1 MVGFNILYGALSE
14 KNDPSQGDRTGLYQL
29 PSGTRAIGSV
39 PYMEYSIGIENILKF
54 LRVDFVRRLSY
65 TDGVAPKDRWF
76 IRLDLKFSL

>member
-1 MVGFNILYGALSE
+1 
-14 KNDPSQGDRTGLYQL
+14 
-29 PSGTRAIGSV
+29 
-39 PYMEYSIGIENILKF
+39 MEYSIGIENILKF